1 MNINEYKYLFNK
13 LKTINYNQQDHW
25 NVFDETYYNIIE
37 NLDNLKNFRNNGI
50 SNMLETGLPY
60 EERFNL
66 LKNNKCYN
74 IEYNNDEIEDIKNRF
89 NELKIMLG
97 DEINNIS
104 FNNNIGH
111 PRHYNYNNYLL
122 NFDDLYHIYASW
134 QLKRFI
140 NNQNIIIEKI
150 VEIGGGYGNFSYK
163 CKTLFPH
170 IKYII
175 IDLPE
180 VLLLQHYY
188 LSSMNA
194 EYKIINLIDNSINI
208 DIENDKYDFLLI
220 PYNIYNNYNFSFDVI
235 VNKRSLGEM
244 PKIVL
249 EDYFK
254 WIQKN
259 IKKDGL
265 FYIVNRYV
273 FTKSKDKNKIRD
285 YPFDEK
291 WDILLSQPQ
300 WLQTHLHEF
309 MLKRTDNPNIS
320 LPFLLKSFPLQS
332 PPNGPIIKF

>member
-1 MNINEYKYLFNK
+1 MNINEYNNLFNK
-13 LKTINYNQQDHW
+13 LKTIQYKEQDHW
-25 NVFDETYYNIIE
+25 NVFDQKYYNIIE

-66 LKNNKCYN
+66 LNNNKCYN
-74 IEYNNDEIEDIKNRF
+74 TEYNNDEIEDIKNRF

-97 DEINNIS
+97 DEINNIP
-104 FNNNIGH
+104 FNNNIGN
-111 PRHYNYNNYLL
+111 PRHYIFNNCLL
-122 NFDDLYHIYASW
+122 NFDDLYHIYATW

-140 NNQNIIIEKI
+140 DNQNIKIEKI
-150 VEIGGGYGNFSYK
+150 VEIGGGYGNFSNK

-188 LSSMNA
+188 LSSMNSK
-194 EYKIINLIDNSINI
+194 YKIINLIDNSIDI

-220 PYNIYNNYNFSFDVI
+220 PYNIYNNYNFTFDVI

-265 FYIVNRYV
+265 FYLVNRYV

-285 YPFDEK
+285 YPFDEN
-291 WDILLSQPQ
+291 WNILLSQPQ

-309 MLKRTDNPNIS
+309 LLQRTEKPNIS
-320 LPFLLKSFPLQS
+320 LQFLLKSFPLHS
-332 PPNGPIIKF
+332 PPNGPIMKF